1 MWVCPLFALQG
12 KSTLAVLPLNFPEAK
27 KILLVHSISTDMT
40 LNTFALTTAPE
51 NGVVVTEYCL
61 MQVAE
66 DTQMKLSI
74 LITYNV

>member
-1 MWVCPLFALQG
+1 
-12 KSTLAVLPLNFPEAK
+12 
-27 KILLVHSISTDMT
+27 MT